1 MRRYCEWI
9 LLYRKISDVF
19 NIVKLDVLKII
30 MKIVFI
36 LAIAFFVVS
45 CARKDVSKVRIVVDN
60 WEGCEFKKICLPQS
74 DYAKFSGLLF
84 DGNLIVL
91 VDDGS
96 VNSVLVMQSNGDIRA
111 IIPNAPSEDK
121 HFYDEDQNEISWD
134 QYLSTYPNA
143 LNDYKYLRKKY
154 LLLDCLYPENEIPLI
169 TD

>member
-1 MRRYCEWI
+1 
-9 LLYRKISDVF
+9 
-19 NIVKLDVLKII
+19 

-60 WEGCEFKKICLPQS
+60 WEGCE
-74 DYAKFSGLLF
+74 
-84 DGNLIVL
+84 
-91 VDDGS
+91 

-154 LLLDCLYPENEIPLI
+154 LLLDCLYPENESPLI

>member
-19 NIVKLDVLKII
+19 NIVKLDVFKII

-60 WEGCEFKKICLPQS
+60 WEGCEFKKICHPAS

-96 VNSVLVMQSNGDIRA
+96 VNSVLVMQRNGDIRA